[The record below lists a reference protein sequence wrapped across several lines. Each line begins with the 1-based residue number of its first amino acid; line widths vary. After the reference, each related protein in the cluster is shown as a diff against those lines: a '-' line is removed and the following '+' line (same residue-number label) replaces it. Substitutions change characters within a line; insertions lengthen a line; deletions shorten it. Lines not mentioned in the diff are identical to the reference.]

1 MTSSVPSSAPSLYEN
16 SMSDSKTSTITFAG
30 GAGTV
35 TGANFLF
42 ESGELKILVDCGLTQ
57 GCKDCEDVNYE
68 PFAFDPASISHLFV
82 THTHIDHIGR
92 IPRLVAQGFKGTI
105 YSTEAT
111 RDIAEHLLLD
121 AVELLSREAQDAGRA
136 PLYTEH
142 DVASAMAL
150 WRGVS
155 YEEKIELPEGF
166 TVTFHDAGHILG
178 SGMVFLEREGK
189 RMVFTGDVGN
199 DNSVLLNKT
208 ASIEGTTYLL
218 TESVYGDREHQ
229 EEDMRRDE
237 LENVIEET
245 LGRGGTLLIP
255 AFSTERTQELIF
267 EIRNLMQ
274 EKRVPSVPVYVD
286 SPLAS
291 KITASFLK
299 NPAYFKDDIAKRV
312 AGGEDIFAFDELR
325 FVATPAESKNIHKEP
340 GPKII
345 LAGSGMSNG
354 GRMLSHEKV
363 YLPDEK
369 STLLI
374 VGYQSAGSLG
384 RQLLEGAKQ
393 VVIFGEKV
401 PVRAR
406 VTAIYGYSAHRD
418 ARGLLDLANQ
428 TADTLKQVFV
438 VMGEPKASAFLTQRI
453 RDYLGVNAVMPEK
466 GESVTIDL

>member
-1 MTSSVPSSAPSLYEN
+1 M
-16 SMSDSKTSTITFAG
+16 
-30 GAGTV
+30 

-42 ESGELKILVDCGLTQ
+42 ESGDLKILIDCGLTQ

-68 PFAFDPASISHLFV
+68 PFAYDPASISHLFI

-92 IPRLVAQGFKGTI
+92 IPRLVAQGFRGVI

-111 RDIAEHLLLD
+111 RDIAEYLLLD
-121 AVELLSREAQDAGRA
+121 AVELLAREAQEGRRE
-136 PLYTEH
+136 PLYSEQ
-142 DVASAMAL
+142 DVVAAMAL
-150 WRGVS
+150 WKGVP
-155 YEEKIELPEGF
+155 YGEKIELPESFG
-166 TVTFHDAGHILG
+166 VTLQDAGHILG
-178 SGMVFLEREGK
+178 SAMVFLERDGK

-208 ASIEGTTYLL
+208 VSIEGTTYLL
-218 TESVYGDREHQ
+218 TESVYGDREH
-229 EEDMRRDE
+229 EDEGARRDD
-237 LENVIEET
+237 LEDVIEDT
-245 LGRGGTLLIP
+245 IARGGTLLIP
-255 AFSTERTQELIF
+255 AFSMERTQDLIF
-267 EIRNLMQ
+267 EIRNLMK

-299 NPAYFKDDIAKRV
+299 NPSYFKEDIAARV

-325 FVATPAESKNIHKEP
+325 FVATPQESKNIHKEP

-374 VGYQSAGSLG
+374 VGYQAAGSLG

-401 PVRAR
+401 RVAAR
-406 VTAIYGYSAHRD
+406 VAAIYGYSAHRD

-453 RDYLGVNAVMPEK
+453 RDYLGVDATAPEK